1 MGKKMRAEFIGILDG
16 LDTDTKNEII
26 AEMEGKIG
34 LSRGMKVRYIGL
46 NEKNSACIN
55 HPQYCGSPA
64 DPRGILNT
72 ETTYEIDCIII
83 ARSWSQV
90 KLVGFKEVFSPS
102 IFAQNRN

>member
-1 MGKKMRAEFIGILDG
+1 MRAKFIGILDG

-26 AEMEGKIG
+26 AVMEEKLG
-34 LSRGMKVRYIGL
+34 LASGMKVRYIGL
-46 NEKNSACIN
+46 NEKNSACIKY
-55 HPQYCGSPA
+55 PQYCGSPA

-90 KLVGFKEVFSPS
+90 RLIGFKEVFTPD
-102 IFAQNRN
+102 IFAENRN